1 MFARKN
7 VSALLKEEEIKLGAK
22 TGKEYIDRVNQAQA
36 NVWING
42 KQVTGN
48 ISEHDAFK
56 GVMKSQAELYDLQ
69 HQPGKREYMT
79 YTSPSSGSRVGTSF
93 IQPKTKEDLII
104 RRRMMQEWA
113 VYTGGMMGRSPD
125 YINVGIMAY
134 GAAADMFGNQD
145 ERYKENMIRYYE
157 YCRENDLSLTHTLI
171 QPQVNRGVSASK
183 LNDPYIAARIKE
195 KTDDG
200 VVIKGARLLATQGG
214 ITDEIMVFPSTLLK
228 QGEEENPYAYAFSI
242 PNNTPGLKF
251 ICRESF
257 DYGRSSFDHPLGSRF
272 EEMDTIVVFDDV
284 VVPWDRVFALGDV
297 NICNQAYNES
307 NAVVHMTHQVVSKN
321 IAKTEFVLGILEL
334 MAETINISQYQ
345 HIQEKISEVIIAL
358 ETLKAYVAASEANA
372 KLDQWGIM
380 TPDFAPLNAARN
392 YFPKIYPRFTE
403 IMQLMG
409 ASGLM
414 AIPTE
419 EDFQSE
425 LRPDLDKYLQ
435 SANGDAYNR
444 VKLYRLAW
452 DVCMS
457 AFGSRQTL
465 YERFFFGDP
474 VRMASALYNGYDKQ
488 KYVDRVKEFLE
499 RSEELQKTKI

>member
-1 MFARKN
+1 MP
-7 VSALLKEEEIKLGAK
+7 AK
-22 TGKEYIDRVNQAQA
+22 TGKQYIDRVDEAQA

-42 KQVTGN
+42 EQIKGKA
-48 ISEHDAFK
+48 SEHPAFK
-56 GVMKSQAELYDLQ
+56 GVMKTQAELYDMQ
-69 HQPGKREYMT
+69 HDPAKKEYMT
-79 YTSPSSGSRVGTSF
+79 YVSPTTGDRVGTSF
-93 IQPKTKEDLII
+93 IQPTTKEELIM
-104 RRRMMQEWA
+104 RRKMMQEWA
-113 VYTGGMMGRSPD
+113 KYNGGMMGRSPD
-125 YINVGIMAY
+125 YINVGMMAY
-134 GAAADMFGNQD
+134 GAAAEMFGSQD
-145 ERYKENMIRYYE
+145 PMYAKNMANYYE

-171 QPQVNRGVSASK
+171 QPQVNRGVNASQ
-183 LNDPYIAARIKE
+183 LPDPYIAARIKE
-195 KTDDG
+195 KTSEG

-228 QGEEENPYAYAFSI
+228 QSDEENPYAYAFSI

-257 DYGRSSFDHPLGSRF
+257 DYGKSNYDHPLGSRF

-284 VVPWDRVFALGDV
+284 VVPWNRVFALGDIGV
-297 NICNQAYNES
+297 CNQAYNES

-321 IAKTEFVLGILEL
+321 VAKTEFVLGILQL
-334 MAETINISQYQ
+334 MVETINIGQYQ
-345 HIQEKISEVIIAL
+345 HIQEKMSEVIIAL
-358 ETLKAYVAASEANA
+358 ETMKAYVTASEANA
-372 KLDQWGIM
+372 KIDKWGTM
-380 TPDFAPLNAARN
+380 TPDFAPLNVARN

-414 AIPTE
+414 AIPSE
-419 EDFQSE
+419 ADFNSE

-435 SANGDAYNR
+435 SATGDAYNR

-457 AFGSRQTL
+457 SFGSRQTL

-474 VRMASALYNGYDKQ
+474 IRMASALYNGYDKQ
-488 KYVDRVKEFLE
+488 EYVNRVKEFLN
-499 RSEELQKTKI
+499 RSQEFIKNS

>member
-1 MFARKN
+1 M
-7 VSALLKEEEIKLGAK
+7 GAK
-22 TGKEYIDRVNQAQA
+22 TGKEYIERVNQAKA

-42 KQVTGN
+42 KQVEGD
-48 ISEHDAFK
+48 ISEHPAFK
-56 GVMKSQAELYDLQ
+56 GVMKSQAELYDVQ
-69 HQPGKREYMT
+69 HQPGKKEYMT
-79 YTSPSSGSRVGTSF
+79 YTSPSSGERVGTSF
-93 IQPKTKEDLII
+93 IQPRTKEELMM
-104 RRRMMQEWA
+104 RRQMMQEWA

-134 GAAADMFGNQD
+134 GAAADMFGKQD
-145 ERYKENMIRYYE
+145 EQYKQNMIRYYE
-157 YCRENDLSLTHTLI
+157 HCRENDLSLTHTLI

-195 KTDDG
+195 KTDEG

-257 DYGRSSFDHPLGSRF
+257 DYGKSSFDHPLGSRF

-321 IAKTEFVLGILEL
+321 VAKTEFVLGILEL
-334 MAETINISQYQ
+334 MAETINIGQYQ

-372 KLDQWGIM
+372 SIDKWGIM

-457 AFGSRQTL
+457 SFGSRQTL

-474 VRMASALYNGYDKQ
+474 VRMAGALYSGYDKQ
-488 KYVDRVKEFLE
+488 KYVDRVKEFLD
-499 RSEELQKTKI
+499 RSEELQKAKI

>member
-1 MFARKN
+1 
-7 VSALLKEEEIKLGAK
+7 LGAK
-22 TGKEYIDRVNQAQA
+22 TGKEYIDRVDQAQA

-42 KQVTGN
+42 KQVTGK

-56 GVMKSQAELYDLQ
+56 GVIQSQAELYDLQ
-69 HQPGKREYMT
+69 HIREKREYMT
-79 YTSPSSGSRVGTSF
+79 YTSPSSGERVGSSF
-93 IQPKTKEDLII
+93 IQPKTKDDLVI
-104 RRRMMQEWA
+104 RRKMMQEWA

-134 GAAADMFGNQD
+134 GAAADMFGMQ
-145 ERYKENMIRYYE
+145 EAQYKENMIRYYE

-257 DYGRSSFDHPLGSRF
+257 DYGKSSFDHPLGSRF

-372 KLDQWGIM
+372 KLDKWGIM

-414 AIPTE
+414 AIPSE

-474 VRMASALYNGYDKQ
+474 VRMASALYSGYDKQ

-499 RSEELQKTKI
+499 RSEELQKTR

>member
-1 MFARKN
+1 MP
-7 VSALLKEEEIKLGAK
+7 AK
-22 TGKEYIDRVNQAQA
+22 TRKEYIDRVDQAQA

-42 KQVTGN
+42 KQVTGK

-69 HQPGKREYMT
+69 HNPEKREYMT
-79 YTSPSSGSRVGTSF
+79 YTSPSSGERVGTSF
-93 IQPKTKEDLII
+93 IQPKTKDDLVI
-104 RRRMMQEWA
+104 RRKMMQEWA

-134 GAAADMFGNQD
+134 GAAADMFGMQ
-145 ERYKENMIRYYE
+145 EAQYKENMIRYYE

-257 DYGRSSFDHPLGSRF
+257 DYGKSSFDHPLGSRF

-372 KLDQWGIM
+372 KLDKWGIM

-414 AIPTE
+414 AIPSE

-435 SANGDAYNR
+435 SANGDAFNR

-474 VRMASALYNGYDKQ
+474 VRMASALYSGYDKQ

-499 RSEELQKTKI
+499 RSEELQNKGVTL

>member
-1 MFARKN
+1 M
-7 VSALLKEEEIKLGAK
+7 GAK
-22 TGKEYIDRVNQAQA
+22 TGKEYIDRVDQARA

-42 KQVTGN
+42 KQVTGK

-56 GVMKSQAELYDLQ
+56 GVMQSQAELYDLQ
-69 HQPGKREYMT
+69 HIREKREYMT
-79 YTSPSSGSRVGTSF
+79 YTSPSSGERVGTSF
-93 IQPKTKEDLII
+93 IQPKTKDDLVI
-104 RRRMMQEWA
+104 RRKMMQEWA

-134 GAAADMFGNQD
+134 GAAADMFGMQ
-145 ERYKENMIRYYE
+145 EAQYKENMIRYYE

-257 DYGRSSFDHPLGSRF
+257 DYGKSSFDHPLGSRF

-372 KLDQWGIM
+372 KLDKWGIM

-414 AIPTE
+414 AIPSE
-419 EDFQSE
+419 EDFQSD

-474 VRMASALYNGYDKQ
+474 VRMASALYSGYDKQ

-499 RSEELQKTKI
+499 RSEELQKTK

>member
-1 MFARKN
+1 M
-7 VSALLKEEEIKLGAK
+7 GAK
-22 TGKEYIDRVNQAQA
+22 TGKEYIDRVDQAQA

-42 KQVTGN
+42 KQVTGK
-48 ISEHDAFK
+48 ISEHEAFK
-56 GVMKSQAELYDLQ
+56 GVMQSQAELYDLQ
-69 HQPGKREYMT
+69 HIREKREYMT
-79 YTSPSSGSRVGTSF
+79 YTSPSSGERVGTSF
-93 IQPKTKEDLII
+93 IQPKTKDDLGI
-104 RRRMMQEWA
+104 RRKMMQEWA

-134 GAAADMFGNQD
+134 GAAADMFGMQ
-145 ERYKENMIRYYE
+145 EAQYKENMIRYYE

-257 DYGRSSFDHPLGSRF
+257 DYGKSSFDHPLGSRF

-284 VVPWDRVFALGDV
+284 VVPWDRVFALGNV

-372 KLDQWGIM
+372 ELDKWGIM

-414 AIPTE
+414 AIPSE

-474 VRMASALYNGYDKQ
+474 VRMASALYSGYDKQ

-499 RSEELQKTKI
+499 RSEELQKTR

>member
-1 MFARKN
+1 
-7 VSALLKEEEIKLGAK
+7 
-22 TGKEYIDRVNQAQA
+22 
-36 NVWING
+36 VWING

-307 NAVVHMTHQVVSKN
+307 NAVVHMTHHVVSKN

>member
-1 MFARKN
+1 MA
-7 VSALLKEEEIKLGAK
+7 AK
-22 TGKEYIDRVNQAQA
+22 TGREYIERVDQAQA
-36 NVWING
+36 EVWIEG
-42 KQVTGN
+42 KKVEGK
-48 ISEHDAFK
+48 ISEHPAFA
-56 GVMKSQAELYDLQ
+56 GVMKTQAELYDLQ
-69 HQPGKREYMT
+69 HKPEKKDYMT
-79 YTSPSSGSRVGTSF
+79 FQSPTTGERVGTSF
-93 IQPKTKEDLII
+93 IQPVTLEDLVM
-104 RRRMMQEWA
+104 RRKMMQEWA
-113 VYTGGMMGRSPD
+113 VHTGGMMGRSPD

-134 GAAADMFGNQD
+134 GAAADMFGKQD
-145 ERYKENMIRYYE
+145 PKYRDNMVNYYE

-171 QPQVNRGVSASK
+171 QPQVNRGVSASQLK
-183 LNDPYIAARIKE
+183 DPFIAARIKE
-195 KTDDG
+195 KNSDG

-228 QGEEENPYAYAFSI
+228 QEDSENPYAYAFSI

-257 DYGRSSFDHPLGSRF
+257 DYGKSSFDHPLGSRF

-284 VVPWDRVFALGDV
+284 LVPWERVFALGDV
-297 NICNQAYNES
+297 HICNQAYKES

-321 IAKTEFVLGILEL
+321 VAKTEFVLGILQL
-334 MAETINISQYQ
+334 MAETINIGQFQ

-358 ETLKAYVAASEANA
+358 ETLKAYITASEANA
-372 KLDQWGIM
+372 AIDKWGVM
-380 TPDFAPLNAARN
+380 TPEFAPLNAARH

-414 AIPTE
+414 AIPSE
-419 EDFQSE
+419 VDFHSAI
-425 LRPDLDKYLQ
+425 RPDLDQYLQ
-435 SANGDAYNR
+435 AANGDAYNR

-457 AFGSRQTL
+457 SFGSRQTL

-474 VRMASALYNGYDKQ
+474 VRMASVLYNGYDKQ
-488 KYVDRVKEFLE
+488 EYVDRVKEFLN
-499 RSEELQKTKI
+499 RSETMINN

>member
-1 MFARKN
+1 M
-7 VSALLKEEEIKLGAK
+7 GAK
-22 TGKEYIDRVNQAQA
+22 TGKEYIDRVNQAKA

-42 KQVTGN
+42 KQVEGD
-48 ISEHDAFK
+48 ISEHPAFS

-79 YTSPSSGSRVGTSF
+79 YSSPISGERVGTSF
-93 IQPKTKEDLII
+93 IQPRTKEELMM
-104 RRRMMQEWA
+104 RRQMMQEWS

-134 GAAADMFGNQD
+134 GAAADMFGKQD
-145 ERYKENMIRYYE
+145 EQYKQNMIRYYE
-157 YCRENDLSLTHTLI
+157 HCRENDLSLTHTLI

-214 ITDEIMVFPSTLLK
+214 ITDEVMVFPSTLLK

-257 DYGRSSFDHPLGSRF
+257 DYGKSSFDHPLGSRF

-321 IAKTEFVLGILEL
+321 VAKTEFVLGILEL
-334 MAETINISQYQ
+334 MAETINIGQYQ

-372 KLDQWGIM
+372 AMDKWGIM

-474 VRMASALYNGYDKQ
+474 VRMAGALYSGYDKQ
-488 KYVDRVKEFLE
+488 KYVDRVKEFLD
-499 RSEELQKTKI
+499 RSEELQKIKS

>member
-1 MFARKN
+1 M
-7 VSALLKEEEIKLGAK
+7 GAK
-22 TGKEYIDRVNQAQA
+22 TGKEYIDRVDQAQA

-42 KQVTGN
+42 KQVTGK

-56 GVMKSQAELYDLQ
+56 GVIQSQAELYDLQ
-69 HQPGKREYMT
+69 HIREKREYMT
-79 YTSPSSGSRVGTSF
+79 YTSPSSGERVGTSF
-93 IQPKTKEDLII
+93 IQPKTKDDLVI
-104 RRRMMQEWA
+104 RRKMMQEWA

-134 GAAADMFGNQD
+134 GAAADMFGMQ
-145 ERYKENMIRYYE
+145 EAQYKENMIRYYE

-257 DYGRSSFDHPLGSRF
+257 DYGKSSFDHPLGSRF

-372 KLDQWGIM
+372 KLDKWGIM

-414 AIPTE
+414 AIPSE

-474 VRMASALYNGYDKQ
+474 VRMASALYSGYDKQ

-499 RSEELQKTKI
+499 RSEELQKTR